1 MARRFVVAAAGEIA
15 PGTSKLVTI
24 AGRDVGVF
32 NLDGAYYA
40 LLSKCPH
47 EGAPLCK
54 GKIVRRVESDGP
66 GQYRLVPGSE
76 MIRCP
81 WHGWQYDIR
90 TGQSW
95 CDPDNIA
102 LRRYAVTVEPGEA
115 IARGPYIAESYPVS
129 VENAYVVVE
138 IP

>member
-1 MARRFVVAAAGEIA
+1 MPARHVVARANEIA
-15 PGTSKLVTI
+15 PGTARIVEV
-24 AGRDVGVF
+24 AGREIGIF
-32 NLDGAYYA
+32 NLDGSFFA

-47 EGAPLCK
+47 EGASLCK
-54 GKIVRRVESDGP
+54 GKIVHKVEADEP
-66 GQYRLVPGSE
+66 GRYRLIEGGE

-102 LRRYAVTVEPGEA
+102 LRRYAVAVEPGAELL
-115 IARGPYIAESYPVS
+115 RGPYVAETIPVS
-129 VENAYVVVE
+129 VEESYVVVE
-138 IP
+138 L

>member
-1 MARRFVVAAAGEIA
+1 MGKRHVVATVGEIA
-15 PGTSKLVTI
+15 PGSSKLVEV
-24 AGRDVGVF
+24 AGREIGVF
-32 NLDGAYYA
+32 NLGGAFFA

-47 EGAPLCK
+47 EGASLCK
-54 GKIVRRVESDGP
+54 GKIVHRVESDEP
-66 GQYRLVPGSE
+66 GRYRMIEGSE

-102 LRRYAVTVEPGEA
+102 LRRYAVSVERGDA
-115 IARGPYIAESYPVS
+115 ILRGPYVAETIPVS
-129 VENAYVVVE
+129 VAENYVVVE
-138 IP
+138 I

>member
-1 MARRFVVAAAGEIA
+1 MGRRFVVATVGEIA
-15 PGTSKLVTI
+15 PGTSKLVAV
-24 AGRDVGVF
+24 AGREIGVF
-32 NLDGAYYA
+32 NIYGAYYA

-47 EGAPLCK
+47 EGASLCK
-54 GKIVRRVESDGP
+54 GKIVHRVESDGP
-66 GQYRLVPGSE
+66 GDYRLVPGSE

-102 LRRYAVTVEPGEA
+102 LRQYAVSVEPGAA
-115 IARGPYIAESYPVS
+115 IVRGPYVAEAYPVS
-129 VENAYVVVE
+129 VEQDYVVVE
-138 IP
+138 I

>member
-1 MARRFVVAAAGEIA
+1 MARRHVVATVGEIA
-15 PGTSKLVTI
+15 SGSCKLVTV
-24 AGRDVGVF
+24 AGREVGIF
-32 NLDGAYYA
+32 NLRGEFFA

-47 EGAPLCK
+47 EGASLCK
-54 GKIVRRVESDGP
+54 GRIVSRVESDEP
-66 GQYRLVPGSE
+66 GKYTIIAGSE

-102 LRRYAVTVEPGEA
+102 LRQYAVSVETGEH
-115 IARGPYIAESYPVS
+115 ILKGPYVAESFPVS
-129 VENAYVVVE
+129 VEDNYVVVE
-138 IP
+138 I

>member
-1 MARRFVVAAAGEIA
+1 MPARHVAARVGEIA
-15 PGTSKLVTI
+15 PGTAKLVTL
-24 AGRDVGVF
+24 AGREVGIF
-32 NLDGAYYA
+32 NLGGAYFA

-47 EGAPLCK
+47 EGASLCK
-54 GKIVRRVESDGP
+54 GKIVRRVDSSGP
-66 GQYRLVPGSE
+66 GDYRVVAGSE

-102 LRRYAVTVEPGEA
+102 LRRYAVSVEPGEG
-115 IARGPYIAESYPVS
+115 ILRGPYVAETLPVS
-129 VENAYVVVE
+129 VEENYVVVE
-138 IP
+138 I

>member
-1 MARRFVVAAAGEIA
+1 MAQRHVVASVDEIA
-15 PGTSKLVTI
+15 SGSSKLVTL
-24 AGRDVGVF
+24 AGREIGIF
-32 NLDGAYYA
+32 NLAGSFYA

-47 EGAPLCK
+47 EGASLCR
-54 GKIVRRVESDGP
+54 GKIVNRVESDEP
-66 GQYRLVPGSE
+66 GRYRLVPGHE

-102 LRRYAVTVEPGEA
+102 LRRYAVSVEPGER
-115 IARGPYIAESYPVS
+115 IVKGPYVADKIPVA
-129 VENAYVVVE
+129 VEASYVVVE
-138 IP
+138 V

>member
-1 MARRFVVAAAGEIA
+1 MARPYVVARVGEIA
-15 PGTSKLVTI
+15 PGTCKLVAV
-24 AGRDVGVF
+24 AGREIGVF
-32 NLDGAYYA
+32 NLEGAYYA

-47 EGAPLCK
+47 EGASLCK
-54 GKIVRRVESDGP
+54 GRIVHRIESDEP
-66 GQYRLVPGSE
+66 GRYHVVQGNE

-102 LRRYAVTVEPGEA
+102 LRQYAVTVAAGEQVL
-115 IARGPYIAESYPVS
+115 RGPYVAETIPVS
-129 VENAYVVVE
+129 VQESYVVVE
-138 IP
+138 I